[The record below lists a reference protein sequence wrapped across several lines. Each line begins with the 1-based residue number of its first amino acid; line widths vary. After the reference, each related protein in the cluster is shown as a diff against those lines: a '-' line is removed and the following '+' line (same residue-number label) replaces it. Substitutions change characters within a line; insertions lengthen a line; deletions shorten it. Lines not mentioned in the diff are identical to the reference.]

1 MNPDIDTLPKRQP
14 DDNTTELQIEEV
26 LDSEIEVLEQGV
38 QEMRFGTGKK
48 FGKDGCG
55 Y

>member
-1 MNPDIDTLPKRQP
+1 MNPDIKTLPKRQP
-14 DDNTTELQIEEV
+14 DEKTTEPQTEKV
-26 LDSEIEVLEQGV
+26 LDSEIEVIEQGV
-38 QEMRFGTGKK
+38 QEVRLGTSKK